1 MNTLWTL
8 LPNLLREPFN
18 ITRPANP
25 AALTAAQVLQL
36 QSIRIQAVSNFPPLK
51 WNCCSLRYKG
61 PSQDLAWGGH
71 HLCLL
76 PGLVLDPDQWRI
88 SLPDLSM
95 KLWVGW
101 TREAEVRA
109 RQRRQQVERDDIC
122 AEYSSQKH
130 RRNIVRR
137 QRRLSLLLTSA
148 GGRKNMLFY
157 LNLCFQWKPSAF
169 SKRHKPTRKNYFSP
183 NYHNLTRSRTCT

>member
-1 MNTLWTL
+1 MEL
-8 LPNLLREPFN
+8 LLNCDIRG
-18 ITRPANP
+18 PA
-25 AALTAAQVLQL
+25 
-36 QSIRIQAVSNFPPLK
+36 
-51 WNCCSLRYKG
+51 
-61 PSQDLAWGGH
+61 
-71 HLCLL
+71 
-76 PGLVLDPDQWRI
+76 RI
-88 SLPDLSM
+88 SPGATTSAFCQVSSWILTSGDLSI

-101 TREAEVRA
+101 TRKAEVRA
-109 RQRRQQVERDDIC
+109 RQRRQQVEHDDIC

-130 RRNIVRR
+130 WRNIVRR

-169 SKRHKPTRKNYFSP
+169 SRRHKPTHKNYFSP